1 MHLLL
6 FVRMF
11 FLRWCKMR
19 NNNFAK
25 YLSSYFLKY
34 IPTRTGYSS
43 NTIKSYR
50 DSFIIFLRYCNDEL
64 WIKPER
70 IDFSLINRNM
80 IEEFLSWLYHQ
91 KKYSVSTMNL
101 RLAALHSFFR
111 YIQLESP
118 EYMELC
124 SSILAIKS
132 RKNPVAEIN
141 YLSIEGIKAL
151 LSMPDTGLKLE
162 RRDLAVIT
170 LMYDTGARV
179 QEIADLQ
186 ATDIRINKPTTIR
199 LTGKGNKTRIIP
211 LLPQTMYILKKYMA
225 DYGLFDE
232 PRKSGPLFF
241 NKRNEKLTRA
251 GLSYILKKHVN
262 KARVGRFKELF
273 PDKMSAHVLRHSKAM
288 HLLQS
293 GVNLIYIR
301 DFLGH
306 SSVTTTEIYAKS
318 NPEIKR
324 KAIEEA
330 SRKVLPKEKFSVKE
344 KKELFEW
351 LKTMI

>member
-1 MHLLL
+1 
-6 FVRMF
+6 
-11 FLRWCKMR
+11 MR
-19 NNNFAK
+19 NNYFAT
-25 YLSSYFLKY
+25 YLSNYFLKY
-34 IPTRTGYSS
+34 MPVRTGYSS

-50 DSFIIFLRYCNDEL
+50 DSFVIFLRYCNDEL
-64 WIKPER
+64 KIKPQNL
-70 IDFSLINRNM
+70 DFTLINRDM
-80 IEEFLSWLYHQ
+80 IEKFLSWLNYQ
-91 KKYSVSTMNL
+91 KNYSVSTRNL
-101 RLAALHSFFR
+101 RLAALHAFFR
-111 YIQLESP
+111 YIQLELP

-124 SSILAIKS
+124 NSILAIKS
-132 RKNPVAEIN
+132 RKIPATEIN
-141 YLSIEGIKAL
+141 YLSIEGIKKL
-151 LSMPDTGLKLE
+151 LSIPNINIMSE
-162 RRDLAVIT
+162 RRDLSVIA

-186 ATDIRINKPTTIR
+186 VSDIRIKIPATIR

-211 LLPQTMYILKKYMA
+211 LMPQTMNILKKYMA

-232 PRKSGPLFF
+232 IKRSKPLFF
-241 NKRNEKLTRA
+241 NKKNEKLTRA
-251 GLSYILKKHVN
+251 GLSYILNKYVKKAMVEN
-262 KARVGRFKELF
+262 KGLF
-273 PDKMSAHVLRHSKAM
+273 PDKMSAHALRHSKAM

-324 KAIEEA
+324 KAIEAA
-330 SRKVLPKEKFSVKE
+330 SIKVLPKEKFSDREKE
-344 KKELFEW
+344 ELFDW